1 MRRFRSGALVS
12 LLLGV
17 CGCGEEAPEGGEGPE
32 RRPTVLTVNYPL
44 QYLAQRIAGDTVD
57 VRFPGPEGEDPAFWV
72 PDAETVAAYQEAD
85 LILLNGA
92 GYAGWTEMASLPLG
106 KLVDTS
112 ASFEDRF
119 IVIEEAVTHAHGPE
133 GEHEHRATAF
143 TTWLDPTLATE
154 QAHAIRDAFSVRWVA
169 LAPQFDEGFQNL
181 RADLKA
187 LDDEITGIVSGKT
200 DRPIVFSHPVYQYL
214 TGRYGLNAVSVH
226 WEPDEVPDG
235 SMWRELEAILEDHPA
250 AFMIWE
256 SEPIQASVDRLQALG
271 VESVVFSPC
280 GGAPETGDY
289 LSVMRANVAGLE
301 RTFAD

>member
-1 MRRFRSGALVS
+1 
-12 LLLGV
+12 
-17 CGCGEEAPEGGEGPE
+17 
-32 RRPTVLTVNYPL
+32 VLTVNYPL